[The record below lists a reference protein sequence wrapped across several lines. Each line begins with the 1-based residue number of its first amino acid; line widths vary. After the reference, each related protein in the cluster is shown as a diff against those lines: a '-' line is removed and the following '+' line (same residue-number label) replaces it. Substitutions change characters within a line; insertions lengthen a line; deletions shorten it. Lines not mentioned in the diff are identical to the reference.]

1 MYPIVI
7 NGSDKI
13 PMETYIEQKKQEIF
27 SDVMIYGAILF
38 RDFGLNDID
47 DFHNVIKCFHKDFT
61 PYLGGATYK
70 AKR

>member
-27 SDVMIYGAILF
+27 SDVMIYGVFYSEIL
-38 RDFGLNDID
+38 D
-47 DFHNVIKCFHKDFT
+47 
-61 PYLGGATYK
+61 
-70 AKR
+70 